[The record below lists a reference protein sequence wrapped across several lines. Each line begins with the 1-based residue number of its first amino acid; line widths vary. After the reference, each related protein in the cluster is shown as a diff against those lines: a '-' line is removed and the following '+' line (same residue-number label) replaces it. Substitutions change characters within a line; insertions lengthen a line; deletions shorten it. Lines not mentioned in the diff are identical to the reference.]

1 MHPGHLVTRWLATF
15 GFFRRA
21 MPVAAARL
29 GSYLE
34 RQGGAVMDEPATAQA
49 LAGVL
54 VRGLDSGAFG
64 IAELQEVASAVDRT
78 VLRGLLDR
86 SVTVPL
92 G

>member
-1 MHPGHLVTRWLATF
+1 
-15 GFFRRA
+15 
-21 MPVAAARL
+21 
-29 GSYLE
+29 
-34 RQGGAVMDEPATAQA
+34 MDEPATAQA

-64 IAELQEVASAVDRT
+64 IAELQNVSAGIDRD

>member
-1 MHPGHLVTRWLATF
+1 LATF
-15 GFFRRA
+15 EFFRHA

-29 GSYLE
+29 GNYLD
-34 RQGGAVMDEPATAQA
+34 RRGGDVMDEPATAQA

-54 VRGLDSGAFG
+54 VRGLDAGAFG
-64 IAELQEVASAVDRT
+64 VTELQDVAPSVDRN

>member
-1 MHPGHLVTRWLATF
+1 MTER
-15 GFFRRA
+15 
-21 MPVAAARL
+21 VAVIV
-29 GSYLE
+29 
-34 RQGGAVMDEPATAQA
+34 GGASGIGWATAQA

-64 IAELQEVASAVDRT
+64 IAELQNVAAGIDRD